1 MKIWATQLLQL
12 ALLIFLTA
20 TVNRTTGYF
29 LYSLLFICLVFIIH
43 QSILLAQLENWLKQ
57 GAKANQK
64 PQKNAWKILYSRI
77 LNLTKTDKKRK
88 KRLNNIISKY
98 SKATATLP
106 DAIVILGQQQTIQ
119 WFNNSAKL
127 TLGLKKEHKGHSII
141 SFLNHPDATTF
152 FQDPNAKNSLLTL
165 ASPSNKDLILEIKVL
180 NYEIDSQLLV
190 AHDVTYLK
198 NIERMRTDFVDN
210 ISHELRT
217 PLTVLKGYIETLEDM
232 EVEQSPLLS
241 HSLQQMNAQTQRM
254 QYLVD
259 DLLLLANLETQKIDS
274 DCVDIAALLAQ
285 IYQETQAVESTH
297 NRVELIMNSDI
308 NILGNEQ
315 ELRSAFTNLI
325 NNALKYSPADSMV
338 KVKWIQVKEAVIL
351 EVIDHGEGIPKDD
364 IPKITERFYRVDVK
378 RQQETRGTGL
388 GLAIVKHV
396 LNRHDAKLTIHSEL
410 NKGSRFRCLFPKQR
424 CC

>member
-127 TLGLKKEHKGHSII
+127 TLGLKKEHKDQSIVN
-141 SFLNHPDATTF
+141 FLNHPDATTF

-198 NIERMRTDFVDN
+198 NIERIYR
-210 ISHELRT
+210 
-217 PLTVLKGYIETLEDM
+217 
-232 EVEQSPLLS
+232 EVEKLFPEAEINQFKVAIVSAIGSNMKVPGI
-241 HSLQQMNAQTQRM
+241 
-254 QYLVD
+254 
-259 DLLLLANLETQKIDS
+259 LAKT
-274 DCVDIAALLAQ
+274 VTALAD
-285 IYQETQAVESTH
+285 QAISV
-297 NRVELIMNSDI
+297 
-308 NILGNEQ
+308 
-315 ELRSAFTNLI
+315 
-325 NNALKYSPADSMV
+325 
-338 KVKWIQVKEAVIL
+338 
-351 EVIDHGEGIPKDD
+351 
-364 IPKITERFYRVDVK
+364 
-378 RQQETRGTGL
+378 
-388 GLAIVKHV
+388 LAIHQAMRQVDMQFVINEDDYDLAIKSLHKCLV
-396 LNRHDAKLTIHSEL
+396 EDHAENRMNE
-410 NKGSRFRCLFPKQR
+410 
-424 CC
+424 